1 MAAEPAIK
9 YRLIKKEKH
18 TGARLGEIITP
29 HGTFPTPM
37 FMPVGTKATVKG
49 LSPEEAE
56 AEIEQMVKEKRMLE
70 ENFDGEIDFQEPG
83 E

>member
-1 MAAEPAIK
+1 MK
-9 YRLIKKEKH
+9 WGRQN
-18 TGARLGEIITP
+18 R
-29 HGTFPTPM
+29 
-37 FMPVGTKATVKG
+37 KG
-49 LSPEEAE
+49 LSTEEAE